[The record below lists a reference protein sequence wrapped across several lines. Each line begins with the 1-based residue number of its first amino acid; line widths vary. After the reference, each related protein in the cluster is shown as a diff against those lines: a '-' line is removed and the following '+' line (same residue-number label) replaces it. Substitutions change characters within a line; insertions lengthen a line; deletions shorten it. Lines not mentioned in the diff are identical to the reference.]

1 MDHFAG
7 LDVSVKET
15 SVCIVDDTGRI
26 VREVKVA
33 SEPEALLSVLKNPA
47 YHFKRIGLEAGP
59 LSQWL
64 FSALAEA
71 GLPVICVETRHMR
84 AVLKAQ
90 INKTDRNDA
99 RGMAQMMRAGLYRP
113 VHVKTLRSQKL
124 RMLLTHRKLL
134 LSKAIA
140 IDNDLRGTL
149 RNFGLKV
156 GIVGTVKFEARIK
169 ELVENLPD
177 LAVLV
182 EPMLVVRRV
191 LREQIGILHRRLL
204 AIVRDDEV
212 CQRLMTVPGVGP
224 VVALTYRATVDL
236 PARFRNSK
244 AVGVVFGLTPSKYQ
258 SGEINRT
265 GAISKCGDE
274 MMRCVLYEAAQ
285 VMLTRTNKWSWLK
298 AWAMK
303 IARHRG
309 MKKAI
314 VALARRLAVIMH
326 RIWVDGTEFRWTREA
341 AAHENRSGTTTIGEH
356 SSSTERWKDVPR
368 GTMDEV
374 SSLGRLDLP
383 FVLRRGRPIDCSA
396 SFSNPIVEGP

>member
-1 MDHFAG
+1 MCGLKHQKEKRSMDYFAG

-15 SVCIVDDTGRI
+15 SICIVDDTGKI
-26 VREVKVA
+26 VREARVA
-33 SEPEALLSVLKNPA
+33 TEPEALLQVLTNTI
-47 YHFKRIGLEAGP
+47 YRFKRVGLEAGP

-64 FSALAEA
+64 YSVLAEA

-99 RGMAQMMRAGLYRP
+99 RGIAQMMRVGLYRA

-124 RMLLTHRKLL
+124 RVLLTHRKLL
-134 LSKAIA
+134 QSKAIA
-140 IDNDLRGTL
+140 IENDLRATL

-156 GIVGTVKFEARIK
+156 GMIGTVKFETRIR

-182 EPMLVVRRV
+182 EPLLIVRQVVR
-191 LREQIGILHRRLL
+191 EQLVILHRRLL
-204 AIVRDDEV
+204 AIVRGDEV
-212 CQRLMTVPGVGP
+212 CRRLMTIPGVGP
-224 VVALTYRATVDL
+224 VVALTYRVTVDV
-236 PARFRNSK
+236 PARFRKSK
-244 AVGVVFGLTPSKYQ
+244 AVGAVFGLTPAKYQ
-258 SGEINRT
+258 SGENDRT
-265 GAISKCGDE
+265 GAISRCGDE
-274 MMRCVLYEAAQ
+274 MMRIMLYEAAQ
-285 VMLTRTNKWSWLK
+285 SLLVRTATWSWLK

-326 RIWVDGTEFRWTREA
+326 RMWVDGTEFRWTRE
-341 AAHENRSGTTTIGEH
+341 
-356 SSSTERWKDVPR
+356 
-368 GTMDEV
+368 
-374 SSLGRLDLP
+374 LP
-383 FVLRRGRPIDCSA
+383 VA
-396 SFSNPIVEGP
+396 

>member
-7 LDVSVKET
+7 MDVSVKET
-15 SVCIVDDTGRI
+15 SVCIVDDAGTI
-26 VREVKVA
+26 VREAKVA
-33 SEPEALLSVLKNPA
+33 SEPEALLNVLTSPGF
-47 YHFKRIGLEAGP
+47 HFKRIGLEAGP

-64 FSALAEA
+64 YSALAEA
-71 GLPVICVETRHMR
+71 GLPVICVETRHKR
-84 AVLKAQ
+84 AVLQAQ

-124 RMLLTHRKLL
+124 RMLLVHRKLL
-134 LSKAIA
+134 QSKAIA
-140 IDNDLRGTL
+140 VENDLRGTL

-156 GIVGTVKFEARIK
+156 GIVGKLKFEARIR
-169 ELVENLPD
+169 ELVESHPD

-182 EPMLVVRRV
+182 EPLLVVRRV

-204 AIVRDDEV
+204 AIVRGDDV
-212 CQRLMTVPGVGP
+212 CRRLMTIPGVGP
-224 VVALTYRATVDL
+224 VVALTYRATVDV
-236 PARFRNSK
+236 PARFKSSK
-244 AVGVVFGLTPSKYQ
+244 AVGAVFGLTPSKYQ

-274 MMRCVLYEAAQ
+274 MMRVMLYEAAHS
-285 VMLTRTNKWSWLK
+285 MLTRTIRWSWLK

-326 RIWVDGTEFRWTREA
+326 RIWVDGTEFRWTREVA
-341 AAHENRSGTTTIGEH
+341 AA
-356 SSSTERWKDVPR
+356 
-368 GTMDEV
+368 
-374 SSLGRLDLP
+374 
-383 FVLRRGRPIDCSA
+383 
-396 SFSNPIVEGP
+396 